1 MTLGHCSTCKVN
13 QNLYIILL
21 EFNKETD
28 LSRLGIFDKSA
39 VTNPGLLPQIYSSFN
54 SMYPKLDFSEDQ

>member
-1 MTLGHCSTCKVN
+1 MTLGHCSTRKVN

-28 LSRLGIFDKSA
+28 FSRLGIFDKSA
-39 VTNPGLLPQIYSSFN
+39 VTNHGLLPQIYSFN